1 MNYGKRN
8 LSKRKKKLSSKKRMK
23 KKRVGVRF
31 FKALIICILLL
42 GIICVIGGAIFAKKI
57 IDNTPAVTA
66 DDILP
71 QGYTTNITDQSGTVV
86 ETLKDSDSNRIYKTY
101 EEITANSEYLPHA
114 FVAIEDERFY
124 EHNGIDL
131 QGIIRAGV
139 VGVTNGFNFTE
150 GASTLTQQLIKNN
163 VFPDFVNEETFFDKV
178 ERKLQEQYLALQ
190 IEKEM
195 DKNEILEAYMNT
207 INLGQGC
214 LGVETAAQRYF
225 NKSAADLTLS
235 ESAVI
240 AAITQNPTLYD
251 PVTNPDQNAQR
262 REKVLGNMLDQ
273 GYINQTEYDDAMAD
287 PVYDRIQ
294 QTAAATEDTTPYS
307 YFTDALIE
315 DVIRDLR
322 EEKGYSETQAYNLL
336 YTGGLTI
343 RSTQDMSIQEICD
356 EVTSDESYYPA
367 TEYGL
372 EFALTIH
379 RADGSVEN
387 YSKENL
393 ATYIRE
399 THNDNN
405 PLVFSSREEAEQRIE
420 EYKSTLNIN
429 TEAGDIVDQNYTITL
444 QPQVSFVVMDQYT
457 GQVKAIVG
465 GRGEKTG
472 NLTFNRATDDKQQP
486 GSCFK
491 ILSTYAPALNED
503 KITLATIKVD
513 EPYEYESGQVVHNSY
528 SGYRG
533 AMTVRNAIK
542 QSVNTIAVETLTE
555 DVGPK
560 TGYEYLEQFGFSTLT
575 DADITQA
582 MALGGITDGVYNIE
596 LTAAFASIANSGTY
610 TEPVLYTEILDHDG
624 NVLIDNS
631 APATHEVIKDSTA
644 YLLTSAM
651 EDVVNGGTGTSAN
664 LSNMTTAGKTGSTD
678 DYADRWF
685 VGFTPYYTAG
695 IWGGYDSNKSME
707 GYGSWHLAIWNAIM
721 ERVHDGLQDKDFEMP
736 SSVVRKSICTES
748 GLLAVSGCPSRT
760 DYFDKDSLPTQ
771 SCSGHRSRRDSDDEE
786 NTDTPDTNTDN
797 SNGNTGGNTDTNT
810 GGNTDTGTDGNT
822 GGGDTGGGNTGGD
835 AGGGNTGGGDTGGGN
850 TGGDTGGGNTGGG
863 ESPAE

>member
-1 MNYGKRN
+1 MLFVNYGKRN
-8 LSKRKKKLSSKKRMK
+8 LSRRKKNLSSKKRMK

-42 GIICVIGGAIFAKKI
+42 GIICVIGGAVFAKKI

-66 DDILP
+66 KDILP
-71 QGYTTNITDQSGTVV
+71 QGYTTNITDQNGTVI

-101 EEITANSEYLPHA
+101 EEITANSKYLPHA

-131 QGIIRAGV
+131 QGIIRAGI

-163 VFPDFVNEETFFDKV
+163 VFPDFVNEETLFDRV

-225 NKSAADLTLS
+225 NKPASDLTLS
-235 ESAVI
+235 ECAVI
-240 AAITQNPTLYD
+240 AAITQNPTGYD
-251 PVTNPDQNAQR
+251 PVTHPDRNADR

-273 GYINQTEYDDAMAD
+273 GYINQAEYDEAMAD
-287 PVYDRIQ
+287 QVYDRIQ

-315 DVIRDLR
+315 DVIQDLMD
-322 EEKGYSETQAYNLL
+322 EKGYSETQAYNLL

-343 RSTQDMSIQEICD
+343 RSTQDMSMQEICD

-367 TEYGL
+367 AEYGL

-393 ATYIRE
+393 GTYIKK

-405 PLVFSSREEAEQRIE
+405 PLVFSSREEAEQMIE
-420 EYKSTLNIN
+420 EYKGTLNIN

-444 QPQVSFVVMDQYT
+444 QPQVSFVIMDQYT

-472 NLTFNRATDDKQQP
+472 NLTFNRATDDPQQP

-491 ILSTYAPALNED
+491 ILSTYAPALDED
-503 KITLATIKVD
+503 KITLASLKVD
-513 EPYEYESGQVVHNSY
+513 EPYEYESGQVIHNSY

-533 AMTVRNAIK
+533 TMTVRNAIK
-542 QSVNTIAVETLTE
+542 ISCNTIAVQTLTD

-560 TGYEYLEQFGFSTLT
+560 TGYEYLKQFGFSTLT

-582 MALGGITDGVYNIE
+582 MALGGITNGVYNLEI
-596 LTAAFASIANSGTY
+596 TAAFASIANSGTY

-631 APATHEVIKDSTA
+631 APATHEVLKDSTA

-651 EDVVNGGTGTSAN
+651 EDVVNGGTGTTAS

-707 GYGSWHLAIWNAIM
+707 GYGSWHLEIWNAIM
-721 ERVHDGLQDKDFEMP
+721 EQVHNGLQDKDFEMP
-736 SSVVRKSICTES
+736 SSVVRKTICTES

-760 DYFDKDSLPTQ
+760 DYFDKDSIPDQ
-771 SCSGHRSRRDSDDEE
+771 SCPGHRVYEEPDEDE
-786 NTDTPDTNTDN
+786 PSDTPDGDDTDN
-797 SNGNTGGNTDTNT
+797 NNGNTGGNTGDNT
-810 GGNTDTGTDGNT
+810 GDDT
-822 GGGDTGGGNTGGD
+822 GGNTGGD
-835 AGGGNTGGGDTGGGN
+835 SGGDTDGGN
-850 TGGDTGGGNTGGG
+850 TGGDTGGDTGGG
-863 ESPAE
+863 STGGDTGGGDAGDTGDTVQ

>member
-1 MNYGKRN
+1 
-8 LSKRKKKLSSKKRMK
+8 MK

-513 EPYEYESGQVVHNSY
+513 EPYKYESGQVVHNSY

-822 GGGDTGGGNTGGD
+822 GGGDTGGGNTGG
-835 AGGGNTGGGDTGGGN
+835 GNTGGGDTGGGN